1 MGRKAKPVELHV
13 IGGNKSRLTKAE
25 IEARQENKVEP
36 KTDKIRCP
44 SWLDKVAR
52 SKWNSLV
59 KELKEL
65 DLMTNIDT
73 DAMATYCDAYSQY
86 VECTMIIREEGLMVE
101 YTNKAAETNK
111 VPHPL
116 LTKKKQLHD
125 QMRSIA
131 IEFGLTPSARARL
144 AKPKKEEAPKTEE
157 ELLFG
162 ERL

>member
-1 MGRKAKPVELHV
+1 MGRNAKPIQLHLV
-13 IGGNKSRLTKAE
+13 DKKKHLTKAE
-25 IEARQENKVEP
+25 IDQRLENEIKP

-65 DLMTNIDT
+65 DLMTNIDI
-73 DAMATYCDAYSQY
+73 DALATYCDAYSQY
-86 VECTMIIREEGLMVE
+86 VECTAIIREEGLMVE

-116 LTKKKQLHD
+116 LTKKVQLHN
-125 QMRSIA
+125 QMRSLA
-131 IEFGLTPSARARL
+131 NEFGLTPASRAKL
-144 AKPKKEEAPKTEE
+144 AMPKKEKEVDP
-157 ELLFG
+157 FG
-162 ERL
+162 DVFG